1 MKRIV
6 AITLAVLIILSTI
19 AVGITVANAASG
31 ATLTYTFAG
40 SEAAKPG
47 FAEGTISL
55 KVTSSADAG
64 NYYLYWADNTKA
76 LDGYRYVA
84 TMNVAN
90 GATGTYKMLDHTA
103 IPPKATQLIAIK
115 SSTVPTNKNVSNA
128 QATYTIPSHKKLSD
142 TTTLYTF
149 GAFSDPQIANDSYG
163 DSRYPHD
170 EKHWAKA
177 LETFA
182 NRNVEFLVSSGDTVN
197 DQNGDVT
204 YAAEYQAYQRILA
217 NSSYANPIWECNGNH
232 DVHVNW
238 QGGAAQLN
246 KPFVMGT
253 GVDSTAA
260 TIKANRPY
268 FEMTEPKTG
277 DHFIFMAQ
285 EGGFYTN
292 QKDQFTTAQLDWL
305 EGLLKKYSKDGKN
318 IFIMEHANVEGWGS
332 GDKATAPF
340 YYDLGLKKS
349 QASTARFIKLMET
362 YKECVIVTGHTH
374 LELSAHL
381 NFSDNNGTS
390 AVMMHN
396 SAIGGVRRLVNGS
409 VNRDPVLGMSEGY
422 LVDVYED
429 CIIFNGANLYN
440 NEIMPDCTYIIP
452 FNTTS
457 NGELPTEQP
466 TSTPTPT
473 NPPVTPTNPPVTP
486 TNPSD
491 DKVTEGYYLVG
502 SLNGSKLW
510 DAATLTADRKLK
522 ANPNGSGDYYLEW
535 TFYAGDELKVVH
547 YNGTS
552 IDKWF
557 NDGGDNYKIGAGTNK
572 VGDCTIFFNPNGK
585 STWSYQWF
593 TVQPGDSGIVE
604 PTVAPTAKPTN
615 PPTNPP
621 TEKPTAKPTNPPTNP
636 PTEKPTAKP
645 TNPPTNPPTEKPTAK
660 PTNPP
665 TEKPTNA
672 PYLMYGDVNISFDV
686 TITDATVLQRFLAK
700 KEMLYDEQLTNAEVT
715 GEGEITVIDA
725 TTIQRYVAKIIDLFP
740 IEKKSSK
747 SIAMTSANDVA
758 TLLATAKSELSTYY
772 QYASF
777 DQYMALKKVANEL
790 TKSGDKSQTAYN
802 KLNNAYTNFH
812 AILEAIGVSAGGT
825 IDVYFK
831 DMNNWSTVNAYIWP
845 PEKAKWP
852 GEAMTY
858 IKTDAQGK
866 KIYRISIEAGTYTNI
881 IFNNGSTQTVDLAL
895 SNTKNECFYTT
906 TMSGGKYLCDTYTYT
921 G

>member
-6 AITLAVLIILSTI
+6 AITLAVLIAFSMLV
-19 AVGITVANAASG
+19 VGISVANAASG
-31 ATLTYTFAG
+31 VTLTYTYAG
-40 SEAAKPG
+40 SQAAKAG

-55 KVTSSADAG
+55 KVTSSSSAG

-84 TMNVAN
+84 TLNVAN
-90 GATGTYKMLDHTA
+90 GATGTYKMLSHTA

-115 SSTVPTNKNVSNA
+115 SSSVPTNKNVSNA
-128 QATYTIPSHKKLSD
+128 AATYAIPANKKLTD

-163 DSRYPHD
+163 SNSYPHD
-170 EKHWAKA
+170 ETHWAKA

-182 NRNVEFLVSSGDTVN
+182 NRNVDFLVSSGDIVN
-197 DQNGDVT
+197 DQNGGVT

-217 NSSYANPIWECNGNH
+217 NSSYTNPVWEANGNH

-238 QGGAAQLN
+238 KGSAPQLN

-260 TIKANRPY
+260 TIKANKPY

-318 IFIMEHANVEGWGS
+318 IFIMEHANIEGWGS
-332 GDKATAPF
+332 GDKASAPF

-381 NFSDNNGTS
+381 NYSDNNGTS

-396 SAIGGVRRLVNGS
+396 SAVGGVRRLVNGS
-409 VNRDPVLGMSEGY
+409 IDRSAVLGMSEGY

-452 FNTTS
+452 FDTTANS
-457 NGELPTEQP
+457 ELPTQ
-466 TSTPTPT
+466 PT
-473 NPPVTPTNPPVTP
+473 NPPIQPTTPSQPTATPTDPTVAP

-502 SLNGSKLW
+502 SLNGAKLW

-522 ANPNGSGDYYLEW
+522 ANPNVAGEYYLEW

-572 VGDCTIFFNPNGK
+572 VGDGTIFFNPNGK
-585 STWSYQWF
+585 SSWSYQWF

-604 PTVAPTAKPTN
+604 PTN
-615 PPTNPP
+615 PPTQPTEKPTDPPTQPTEKPTDPP
-621 TEKPTAKPTNPPTNP
+621 TEKPTDP
-636 PTEKPTAKP
+636 PTEKPTD
-645 TNPPTNPPTEKPTAK
+645 PPTQ
-660 PTNPP
+660 P
-665 TEKPTNA
+665 TEKPTNP
-672 PYLMYGDVNISFDV
+672 PYVKYGDVNISFDV
-686 TITDATVLQRFLAK
+686 TITDATVLQRYLAK

-725 TTIQRYVAKIIDLFP
+725 TMIQRYVAKIIDQFP

-747 SIAMTSANDVA
+747 SIAMTSAGDVA
-758 TLLATAKSELSTYY
+758 TLLNTAKSELSTYY

-777 DQYMALKKVANEL
+777 DQYMAMKKVVKEL
-790 TKSGDKSQTAYN
+790 TKSGDKSQAAYD
-802 KLNNAYTNFH
+802 KLNAAYTNFH
-812 AILEAIGVSAGGT
+812 AILDAIGVATSDT
-825 IDVYFK
+825 IDVYFT
-831 DMNNWSTVNAYIWP
+831 NIPNWSTVNAYVWS
-845 PEKAKWP
+845 PEKATWP
-852 GEAMTY
+852 GEPMTY
-858 IKTDAQGK
+858 VKTNTQGQ
-866 KIYRISIEAGTYTNI
+866 KIYKITLETGKYTNI
-881 IFNNGSTQTVDLAL
+881 IFNNGSVQTVDLSL
-895 SNTKNECFYTT
+895 SNTNNEGFYTT
-906 TMSGGKYLCDTYTYT
+906 TMSDGKYLCSTYTYE